1 VPVFKIHHC
10 CCKKNDPFMS
20 VLTQLLQ
27 HKIIA
32 ILRGVAPKDVLH
44 LAAALYAGGIR
55 ALEVTLNSG
64 DALLQIEQLV
74 QSVGDKMLIGAG
86 TVLDVAGAEA
96 AIRRGAQFV
105 ISPAVDVALIE
116 TTKRHNIVSIPG
128 AYTATEI
135 LQAHKS
141 GGDIIKVFPASD
153 PGYIKALLAPLN
165 HMRLMPTGGISL
177 TNINAFQQAGAVA
190 FGIGSALVHN
200 THQADESYFNSLTE
214 KARNFVQAI
223 AV

>member
-1 VPVFKIHHC
+1 
-10 CCKKNDPFMS
+10 MS
-20 VLTQLLQ
+20 ALTQILQ

-32 ILRGVAPKDVLH
+32 ILRGVAPKDVLPI
-44 LAAALYAGGIR
+44 AEALYAGGIR

-74 QSVGDKMLIGAG
+74 HTAGDKMLIGAG
-86 TVLDVAGAEA
+86 TVLDVVSAEA
-96 AIRRGAQFV
+96 AIRAGAQFI
-105 ISPAVDVALIE
+105 ISPAVDVDVIKI
-116 TTKRHNIVSIPG
+116 TKAHNIVSIPG

-135 LQAHKS
+135 LLAHNC

-153 PGYIKALLAPLN
+153 PAYIKALLAPLN
-165 HMRLMPTGGISL
+165 HIRLMPTGGVSL

-190 FGIGSALVHN
+190 FGIGSALVHKALE
-200 THQADESYFNSLTE
+200 ADESYLNSLMG
-214 KARNFVQAI
+214 KAKSFVQAI